1 MVPARNI
8 LVGWRRVGERK
19 EGRDGRLTNSNENT
33 NTYIQHALYVEI
45 KNTGTHCLKG
55 MTMSGIATESLAS
68 TIADELTTT
77 LIPTVT
83 RIDTRLDISP
93 ISVVLAVS
101 IVCILSPITVTGNS
115 IILAAFYR
123 YKRLRTASN
132 CLLVSLAISDFG
144 VGVFMPFGMQLELS
158 GLPENGTSTLCI
170 IPYCIVIALCSVSVL
185 VTVAIAVDRLTS
197 LAQPL
202 RYKNIITHSNIEK
215 FIAIF
220 WIYAICVGLSPLIY
234 TQIMGLTQT
243 HSGGCRF
250 RAAVLPPVRI
260 FLVIVV
266 WAPSALVLLGCYMYV
281 YLVARAHAR
290 AIYTVELSF
299 RHQTQTLPLPRYGQI
314 LAITVGTFFL
324 LWLPFQNGSDND
336 NDNDND
342 NDDDNDDDDDDE
354 RRKKKKKNNALCSM
368 CMLLDIFYETNF
380 LSEWT
385 VIWFGLLIL
394 AHSGANPWIYAF
406 HHGEMRIAAGKIAED
421 LVALFGVTPSRY
433 GGCSPARRVSNANL
447 ELAEVNNIND
457 IRRQH
462 VENCFAAKPH
472 INSTLYSSKRCL
484 EMSGRHSDISPERDE
499 TDLSSSSKCYP
510 NEIVEEGIEDLK
522 KMLDP
527 KYIIDRNHVIDSNHN
542 IDKIKNLKYLL
553 DPTFGKIRHLRRLNR
568 KRLLSKNFSKKWSEP
583 KFISYQNLNSDCS
596 SNRKFFRSSAMS
608 DPLLNANNPVAD
620 CQSKHFDRTLDV
632 NERTATMKDM
642 DMDKHGNSNLSSMSY
657 PNIKTA
663 SGITSEVNLRI
674 FPANRNKSEVAH
686 RYSVQNLNE
695 NKLDGRNVDQNRSKH
710 QQTESQTR
718 KNFYPRI
725 RTRPRF
731 GLIDNVD
738 ISIHNSY
745 SSLPTTDNLVKRS
758 LLGSPNCKL
767 SSNSIN
773 VNGNKQPTLIC
784 FEPKYVVHTAPS
796 TLSSSISKNIR
807 HETELSASYR
817 LSQPRINIEL
827 KHSES
832 VNRIERK
839 IDKAFSRY
847 PNVIEG
853 LTIPIIHS
861 EPPSPLESVPLSS
874 LQEEDSKNL
883 NHFESSPRN
892 NIELE
897 SNHRKSPIRHSDPT
911 LPSILL
917 NIEDFSEPSESINLP
932 NKEMSTIEPKEPI
945 QLFEALLRNLEKS
958 RDNKLAEPIFGEHDS
973 TRFNSRRPSDS
984 KWSESSKSQE
994 ILTSANEHQA
1004 FPSSYSVNDFQTCNS
1019 GSDLND
1025 LTSLDPF
1032 ICPEPLTSSLR
1043 ESFFDAPSV
1052 PDSDIFTSF
1061 EENDLA
1067 DFSPETN
1074 PTQTDLS
1081 PVYNSVSAIN
1091 LKSSSILNEQSK
1103 STESVFRN
1111 NYTENNGTNLISELS
1126 PLVHPVKIRMRP
1138 YKDPKNLI
1146 RLAPLAV
1153 PTPTDIS
1160 TPTFDLIMEN
1170 KTDGAVL
1177 V

>member
-1 MVPARNI
+1 RKINHPGQDIKKYGSLEKYYIRVETRGRKKKEKGKGERLKKTSTKKNKHKHTETRNI
-8 LVGWRRVGERK
+8 TKQIYRDTLSQRR
-19 EGRDGRLTNSNENT
+19 
-33 NTYIQHALYVEI
+33 
-45 KNTGTHCLKG
+45 
-55 MTMSGIATESLAS
+55 MTMSGIATESLTS
-68 TIADELTTT
+68 TIDDDLTTT

-83 RIDTRLDISP
+83 RIDTRLDVSP

-158 GLPENGTSTLCI
+158 GLPENGTTTLCI

-202 RYKNIITHSNIEK
+202 RYKNIITHSSIEK
-215 FIAIF
+215 YIAVF

-234 TQIMGLTQT
+234 TQITGLAQT

-260 FLVIVV
+260 FLVVAV

-299 RHQTQTLPLPRYGQI
+299 RHQTQTLPLPRYGQT
-314 LAITVGTFFL
+314 LAVTVGAFFI
-324 LWLPFQNGSDND
+324 LWLPFQT
-336 NDNDND
+336 
-342 NDDDNDDDDDDE
+342 
-354 RRKKKKKNNALCSM
+354 

-385 VIWFGLLIL
+385 VIWFGLPIL
-394 AHSGANPWIYAF
+394 AHSGVNPWIYAF

-433 GGCSPARRVSNANL
+433 GGCSPARRVSNTNL
-447 ELAEVNNIND
+447 ELAEVNNLND
-457 IRRQH
+457 VRRQH
-462 VENCFAAKPH
+462 VENCFAAKPQQ
-472 INSTLYSSKRCL
+472 INSTVYTSKRCL
-484 EMSGRHSDISPERDE
+484 DMSGRQQVDISPERNE

-510 NEIVEEGIEDLK
+510 NEIIEEDIEDLR

-527 KYIIDRNHVIDSNHN
+527 KYIMDRNHIIDSNHN

-568 KRLLSKNFSKKWSEP
+568 KRLLSKNLSKKWSEP
-583 KFISYQNLNSDCS
+583 KFISYQNLNTN
-596 SNRKFFRSSAMS
+596 SNNNSNKKFFRSSAMS
-608 DPLLNANNPVAD
+608 DPILNTNSPVVTD
-620 CQSKHFDRTLDV
+620 CQSKNFDGTMDVDDRTV
-632 NERTATMKDM
+632 TMKVIDM
-642 DMDKHGNSNLSSMSY
+642 DNSNLSSMSY

-663 SGITSEVNLRI
+663 SGNIPEVTLKLFSDNI
-674 FPANRNKSEVAH
+674 NNKSDVSNE
-686 RYSVQNLNE
+686 YLIQNLNE
-695 NKLDGRNVDQNRSKH
+695 KKLEEKNQFKY
-710 QQTESQTR
+710 QQQEEQIDNQRR
-718 KNFYPRI
+718 KTLNPRI
-725 RTRPRF
+725 RTRPRL
-731 GLIDNVD
+731 GLTNNVD

-745 SSLPTTDNLVKRS
+745 SSLPTTDNSIKVNPLI
-758 LLGSPNCKL
+758 GPNRKLL

-773 VNGNKQPTLIC
+773 VNNNKH
-784 FEPKYVVHTAPS
+784 PKLMNIGSKYMVNATTPS
-796 TLSSSISKNIR
+796 NILSSSGISKYVL
-807 HETELSASYR
+807 HETDLSTPYRR
-817 LSQPRINIEL
+817 LSSQSGINTEL

-832 VNRIERK
+832 INLVEEK
-839 IDKAFSRY
+839 IDKTLSSRY
-847 PNVIEG
+847 PNFIEG

-861 EPPSPLESVPLSS
+861 EPPSPLESVTLSS
-874 LQEEDSKNL
+874 LQEEDSKNF
-883 NHFESSPRN
+883 NHLDCLTKNHLQQVSSSCQK
-892 NIELE
+892 IY
-897 SNHRKSPIRHSDPT
+897 PIRNSDPI
-911 LPSILL
+911 LPSVLL
-917 NIEDFSEPSESINLP
+917 NIEDFTEPIVESINLP
-932 NKEMSTIEPKEPI
+932 NKDTSTLEPKEPT
-945 QLFEALLRNLEKS
+945 QLFEALLKNLEKS
-958 RDNKLAEPIFGEHDS
+958 RDNKLTEPIFGEHDS

-994 ILTSANEHQA
+994 ILTSVNEHQT

-1025 LTSLDPF
+1025 LTLLDPF

-1043 ESFFDAPSV
+1043 ESFFDGPSV
-1052 PDSDIFTSF
+1052 PDSDIFNSF
-1061 EENDLA
+1061 EETDLA
-1067 DFSPETN
+1067 DLSPEN
-1074 PTQTDLS
+1074 DINQTDLRA

-1091 LKSSSILNEQSK
+1091 SKSNSIINEQSK

-1111 NYTENNGTNLISELS
+1111 KYTDNNGTILLSEPSASVNPVQILIRS
-1126 PLVHPVKIRMRP
+1126 
-1138 YKDPKNLI
+1138 YKDPKKLI

-1160 TPTFDLIMEN
+1160 TPTFELIMEN